1 MAKMHGIEEF
11 CTWEPHFEGEE
22 VFGSQERKADIP
34 LGFEHESHRP
44 NRVNFSC
51 PQVSTKST
59 RVEGATWSLKDIPK
73 ELFPDLHEH
82 LTPIDNYRATHVTAI
97 QETA

>member
-1 MAKMHGIEEF
+1 VRKCLALKSAKRIYPSDLN
-11 CTWEPHFEGEE
+11 T
-22 VFGSQERKADIP
+22 
-34 LGFEHESHRP
+34 SHIGLTELTSL
-44 NRVNFSC
+44 VH
-51 PQVSTKST
+51 KS
-59 RVEGATWSLKDIPK
+59 EGATWSLKDIPK